1 MPTSPSSNE
10 QEKSTSTSTVS
21 HADLAQM
28 HRLVQHVFDR
38 VPSRELRKVMRL
50 IEAYLP
56 QLPQADDVRDK
67 VGQRDG

>member
-1 MPTSPSSNE
+1 MPTHPSPA
-10 QEKSTSTSTVS
+10 QEANSTSTSTVS

-50 IEAYLP
+50 IETYLP